1 MVENRLAPEISE
13 KLAGRWEPGKSV
25 TLAAGTYV
33 VRVAQPL
40 GVLAMYLLEPESD
53 DGIVAWDVAGRSSGA
68 AGSAPVIRLATAPRV
83 AMTAVPRA
91 NSP

>member
-1 MVENRLAPEISE
+1 
-13 KLAGRWEPGKSV
+13 V

-53 DGIVAWDVAGRSSGA
+53 DGIVAWDVGDRSSGA
-68 AGSAPVIRLATAPRV
+68 NGSAPVVRLATQPPV
-83 AMTAVPRA
+83 AMTTVPRA